1 MASLKK
7 NHPLILTGL
16 VIVDLAASAVALILA
31 YILRFNTD
39 IVPVTKGI
47 PSLFLYSL
55 AFYPMAGIWLVV
67 FKLCGLYLPRRGHSK
82 IDEFVT
88 VFQAVT
94 LGTLLLIAFN
104 FFFYPSQ
111 MYSRLGL
118 LYFWAIDIFLVGIG
132 RAFFHDLVAYVRSKG
147 YNLRHILIAGAG
159 DLGQMLARRAHGYL
173 GLGLNV
179 RGFVDDDPAKQ
190 GKIIEGVPVLGTLD
204 HLREVIQ
211 THQIQQLFIALP
223 LTAHQRLLSILDT
236 LDQEYVDIKVVPDL
250 LQYMALHGGVDEL
263 DGIPI
268 VTLRETPLQGWNSVT
283 KRGFDIVL
291 SFLGITV
298 FLPIMAVLAILIKLT
313 SRGPI
318 FYIQPRMGLDGKVFN
333 MYKFRSM
340 YMDAERTTGAIWAK
354 KNDPR
359 RTRIGAFMRRT
370 SLDELPQLFNV
381 LKGEMSLVGPRPERP
396 LFVEQFKERYPQY
409 MLRHKVK
416 SGMTGWA
423 QVNGWRGNTSIE
435 KRIEHDLYY
444 ITNWSLSFDIKI
456 LLLTFW
462 KGLIN
467 DHAY

>member
-16 VIVDLAASAVALILA
+16 ITIDLTATALSLLLA
-31 YILRFNTD
+31 YTLRFYTD
-39 IVPVTKGI
+39 IIPVTKGI
-47 PSLFLYSL
+47 PPLSLYLQALYPIL
-55 AFYPMAGIWLVV
+55 AIWPIV

-94 LGTLLLIAFN
+94 LGTLFLITFN
-104 FFFYPSQ
+104 FFFFPLTT
-111 MYSRLGL
+111 YSRLGL
-118 LYFWAIDIFLVGIG
+118 LYFWAIDILLIGIG
-132 RAFFHDLVAYVRSKG
+132 RALFHDLISYARSKG

-159 DLGQMLARRAHGYL
+159 ELGQLLVRKAHDYS

-204 HLREVIQ
+204 NLREVIQ

-223 LTAHQRLLSILDT
+223 LRAHERLLSILNT
-236 LDQEYVDIKVVPDL
+236 LDREYVDIKVVPDL
-250 LQYMALHGGVDEL
+250 VQYVALKGGVDEL

-268 VTLRETPLQGWNSVT
+268 VTLRETPLQGWNSII
-283 KRGFDIVL
+283 KRGFDIFL
-291 SFLGITV
+291 SLIGIILFAPV
-298 FLPIMAVLAILIKLT
+298 MIVLAILIKLT
-313 SRGPI
+313 SPGPV
-318 FYIQPRMGLDGKVFN
+318 FYVQQRMGLDGRVFN

-340 YMDAERTTGAIWAK
+340 YVDAERRTGAVWAK

-359 RTRIGAFMRRT
+359 RTKIGAFMRRT

-396 LFVEQFKERYPQY
+396 PFVKQFAEKFPQY
-409 MLRHKVK
+409 VLRHKVK

-435 KRIEHDLYY
+435 KRIEYDLYY
-444 ITNWSLSFDIKI
+444 IANWSLLFDIKI
-456 LLLTFW
+456 LLLTLW
-462 KGLIN
+462 KGMVN

>member
-16 VIVDLAASAVALILA
+16 VTIDLIATALSLLLA
-31 YILRFNTD
+31 YTLRFYTD

-47 PSLFLYSL
+47 PPLSLYLQALYPIL
-55 AFYPMAGIWLVV
+55 VIWPIV

-94 LGTLLLIAFN
+94 LGTLFLITFN
-104 FFFYPSQ
+104 FFFFPLTT
-111 MYSRLGL
+111 YSRLGL
-118 LYFWAIDIFLVGIG
+118 LYFWAIDVFLIGIG
-132 RAFFHDLVAYVRSKG
+132 RALFHDLISYARSKG

-159 DLGQMLARRAHGYL
+159 ELGQLLVRKARYYS

-204 HLREVIQ
+204 DLREVIQ

-223 LTAHQRLLSILDT
+223 LSAHERLLSILNT
-236 LDQEYVDIKVVPDL
+236 LDREYVDIKVVPDL
-250 LQYMALHGGVDEL
+250 VQYVALKGGVDEL

-268 VTLRETPLQGWNSVT
+268 VTLRETPLQGWNSII
-283 KRGFDIVL
+283 KRGFDILL
-291 SFLGITV
+291 SLIGIIL
-298 FLPIMAVLAILIKLT
+298 FAPIMIILAILIKLT
-313 SRGPI
+313 SPGPI
-318 FYIQPRMGLDGKVFN
+318 FYVQQRMGLDGRVFN

-340 YMDAERTTGAIWAK
+340 YVNAEQRTGAVWAK

-359 RTRIGAFMRRT
+359 RTKIGAFMRRT

-396 LFVEQFKERYPQY
+396 PFVEQFTEKFPQY
-409 MLRHKVK
+409 ILRHKVK

-435 KRIEHDLYY
+435 KRIEYDLYY
-444 ITNWSLSFDIKI
+444 IANWSLLFDIKI
-456 LLLTFW
+456 LLLTLW
-462 KGLIN
+462 KGMVN

>member
-16 VIVDLAASAVALILA
+16 VTIDLTATALSLLLA
-31 YILRFNTD
+31 YTLRFYTD

-47 PSLFLYSL
+47 PPLSLYLQAL
-55 AFYPMAGIWLVV
+55 YPMLVIWPIV

-94 LGTLLLIAFN
+94 LGTLFLITFN
-104 FFFYPSQ
+104 FFFFPLTT
-111 MYSRLGL
+111 YSRLGL
-118 LYFWAIDIFLVGIG
+118 LYFWAIDVFLIGIG
-132 RAFFHDLVAYVRSKG
+132 RALFHDLISYARSKG

-159 DLGQMLARRAHGYL
+159 ELGQLLVRKARYYS

-204 HLREVIQ
+204 DLREVIQ

-223 LTAHQRLLSILDT
+223 LSAHERLISILST
-236 LDQEYVDIKVVPDL
+236 LDREYVDIKVVPDL
-250 LQYMALHGGVDEL
+250 VQYVALKGGVDEL

-268 VTLRETPLQGWNSVT
+268 VTLRETPLQGWNSII
-283 KRGFDIVL
+283 KRGFDILL
-291 SFLGITV
+291 SLIGIILFAPV
-298 FLPIMAVLAILIKLT
+298 MIILAILIKLT
-313 SRGPI
+313 SPGPI
-318 FYIQPRMGLDGKVFN
+318 LYVQQRMGLDGRVFN

-340 YMDAERTTGAIWAK
+340 YVNAEQRTGAVWAK

-359 RTRIGAFMRRT
+359 RTKIGAFMRRT

-396 LFVEQFKERYPQY
+396 PFVEQFTEKFPQY
-409 MLRHKVK
+409 ILRHKVK

-435 KRIEHDLYY
+435 KRIEYDLYY
-444 ITNWSLSFDIKI
+444 IANWSLLFDIKI
-456 LLLTFW
+456 LLLTLW
-462 KGLIN
+462 KGMVN